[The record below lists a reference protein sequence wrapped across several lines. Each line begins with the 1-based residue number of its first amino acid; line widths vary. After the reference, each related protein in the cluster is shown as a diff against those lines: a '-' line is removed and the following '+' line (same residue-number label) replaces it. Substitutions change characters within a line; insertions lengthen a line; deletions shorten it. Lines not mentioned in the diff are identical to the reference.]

1 MKLAALLARKDLQQT
16 MRDRL
21 SFVFILVMP
30 LAFTLFFG
38 LLFGANS
45 SSNKLPLAVWD
56 ADGGAAAKQL
66 VAALDK
72 SAVVTVVAKQGAAF
86 EKWMADDRA
95 AAGLVIPKGYSD
107 AVAGRQ
113 AGVADDRLDPGLER
127 RLDRRRRGALAR
139 RRSGD
144 RRARVARGR
153 RGPLGDAHA
162 TRPGLPRGRRSSR
175 RRRPGRSSRQA
186 LAHPA
191 VSTKVVE
198 AGAAA
203 GQTPSGFVLSS
214 PGMMVNFILFSLMT
228 AGIALIVERQ
238 NGTLQRLMTTR
249 LRRWELI
256 GGKAAGMFLLTFV
269 QQALLIAVA
278 QLFFGVDYLRDP
290 AALLVMMVSLSLV
303 ASTLGLLLAS
313 VLKSEQALI
322 ATTVLVSMAV
332 AALSGAWFPLE
343 IAGQGFQTVGHM
355 LPTAWILDGLRGI
368 VVRGFRRRR
377 RAARVRGLGRVGGG
391 VLRPRHLALPPERL
405 SPGRPGPSRPGAGP
419 QSFLGLMLASLGSAS
434 PASTSIALMIPL
446 GTGQAGWTRCSAA
459 SLSVT
464 GPSPR

>member
-1 MKLAALLARKDLQQT
+1 MRLAALLARKDLQQT
-16 MRDRL
+16 VRDKL

-45 SSNKLPLAVWD
+45 SSQKLPLAVWD

-66 VAALDK
+66 VTALDK
-72 SAVVTVVAKQGAAF
+72 SSVVTVVSKQGSAF

-95 AAGLVIPKGYSD
+95 AAGLVIPKGYSA
-107 AVAGRQ
+107 AVADGKQ
-113 AGVADDRLDPGLER
+113 AQLTIVSTQGSSGASTAASEVRTLAGDQVTVELASRAAAEAIWALMTHPAGAEVTGIPKTAAQARPIVAA
-127 RLDRRRRGALAR
+127 ALA
-139 RRSGD
+139 S
-144 RRARVARGR
+144 
-153 RGPLGDAHA
+153 
-162 TRPGLPRGRRSSR
+162 
-175 RRRPGRSSRQA
+175 
-186 LAHPA
+186 PA
-191 VSTKVVE
+191 ASTKVVE

-203 GQTPSGFVLSS
+203 NQTPSGFVLSS

-256 GGKAAGMFLLTFV
+256 GGKAAGMFLLTFA
-269 QQALLIAVA
+269 QQVLLIGVA

-313 VLKSEQALI
+313 VMKSEQALI

-343 IAGQGFQTVGHM
+343 IAGAGFQTVGHL

-368 VVRGFRRRR
+368 VVRGFD
-377 RAARVRGLGRVGGG
+377 VRD
-391 VLRPRHLALPPERL
+391 VLPAFLVSLAWSAGFFVLAIWRFRL
-405 SPGRPGPSRPGAGP
+405 SE
-419 QSFLGLMLASLGSAS
+419 
-434 PASTSIALMIPL
+434 
-446 GTGQAGWTRCSAA
+446 
-459 SLSVT
+459 
-464 GPSPR
+464 

>member
-1 MKLAALLARKDLQQT
+1 

-45 SSNKLPLAVWD
+45 NSNQLPLAVWD

-72 SAVVTVVAKQGAAF
+72 SVVVTVVSKQGTAF

-107 AVAGRQ
+107 AVAGGKQ
-113 AGVADDRLDPGLER
+113 AALTIVSTQGSSGASTAAA
-127 RLDRRRRGALAR
+127 RGAFAR
-139 RRSGD
+139 RRSSHG
-144 RRARVARGR
+144 RAGVARGR
-153 RGPLGDAHA
+153 AGHLGDALLPPGA
-162 TRPGLPRGRRSSR
+162 LDGLVAKSAAQARPVVA
-175 RRRPGRSSRQA
+175 QA
-186 LAHPA
+186 LAHPS

-269 QQALLIAVA
+269 QQALLIGVA
-278 QLFFGVDYLRDP
+278 QVFFGVDYLRDP
-290 AALLVMMVSLSLV
+290 AALLVMMISLSLV

-343 IAGQGFQTVGHM
+343 VAGQGFQTVGHL

-368 VVRGFRRRR
+368 VVRGFDV
-377 RAARVRGLGRVGGG
+377 ADVLPAFAVSVAWAGGFF
-391 VLRPRHLALPPERL
+391 VLAVWRFRL
-405 SPGRPGPSRPGAGP
+405 SE
-419 QSFLGLMLASLGSAS
+419 
-434 PASTSIALMIPL
+434 
-446 GTGQAGWTRCSAA
+446 
-459 SLSVT
+459 
-464 GPSPR
+464 

>member
-1 MKLAALLARKDLQQT
+1 VKLAALLARKDLQQT

-66 VAALDK
+66 VAELDK
-72 SAVVTVVAKQGAAF
+72 SAVVTVVDKQGSAF

-95 AAGLVIPKGYSD
+95 AAGLVIPKGYSA
-107 AVAGRQ
+107 AVTGGKQASLTIVSTQGSSGASTAAAEVRSLAGDQVTAELASRAAAQ
-113 AGVADDRLDPGLER
+113 AIWATRSSPA
-127 RLDRRRRGALAR
+127 GALDGIVAKSAAQAR
-139 RRSGD
+139 PV
-144 RRARVARGR
+144 VA
-153 RGPLGDAHA
+153 
-162 TRPGLPRGRRSSR
+162 
-175 RRRPGRSSRQA
+175 QA

-313 VLKSEQALI
+313 VMKSEQALI
-322 ATTVLVSMAV
+322 ATTVLTSMAV

-343 IAGQGFQTVGHM
+343 IAGQGFQTVGHL

-368 VVRGFRRRR
+368 VVRGFSVSDVLPAFAVSVAW
-377 RAARVRGLGRVGGG
+377 AAGFF
-391 VLRPRHLALPPERL
+391 VLAIWRFRL
-405 SPGRPGPSRPGAGP
+405 SD
-419 QSFLGLMLASLGSAS
+419 
-434 PASTSIALMIPL
+434 
-446 GTGQAGWTRCSAA
+446 
-459 SLSVT
+459 
-464 GPSPR
+464 

>member
-1 MKLAALLARKDLQQT
+1 VRLAALLARKDLLET
-16 MRDRL
+16 VRDKL
-21 SFVFILVMP
+21 SFIFILVMP

-38 LLFGANS
+38 VLFGAGS
-45 SSNKLPLAVWD
+45 SADKLPLAVWD

-66 VAALDK
+66 VAALEK
-72 SAVVTVVAKQGAAF
+72 SPVVRVGVKQGNEF
-86 EKWMADDRA
+86 ETWMADERA
-95 AAGLVIPKGYSD
+95 AAGLLIPEGYSAAVASGNKADLTIVSTQGSSGASTAASEVRSLAAEQVTVELATRAAVD
-107 AVAGRQ
+107 AVSSATTRI
-113 AGVADDRLDPGLER
+113 V
-127 RLDRRRRGALAR
+127 
-139 RRSGD
+139 
-144 RRARVARGR
+144 
-153 RGPLGDAHA
+153 PLGYEEKMALQA
-162 TRPGLPRGRRSSR
+162 QPVVAA
-175 RRRPGRSSRQA
+175 A

-191 VSTKVVE
+191 VAAKVVE

-228 AGIALIVERQ
+228 AGIALIIERQ

-256 GGKAAGMFLLTFV
+256 SGKAAGMFLLTFA
-269 QQALLIAVA
+269 QQVLLIGVA

-290 AALLVMMVSLSLV
+290 AALLVMMISLSLV

-343 IAGQGFQTVGHM
+343 ITGPAFQAVGHL

-368 VVRGFRRRR
+368 VVRGFDVADVLPAFAVSVAW
-377 RAARVRGLGRVGGG
+377 AAGFFAIAVWRF
-391 VLRPRHLALPPERL
+391 RL
-405 SPGRPGPSRPGAGP
+405 
-419 QSFLGLMLASLGSAS
+419 
-434 PASTSIALMIPL
+434 TE
-446 GTGQAGWTRCSAA
+446 
-459 SLSVT
+459 
-464 GPSPR
+464 

>member
-16 MRDRL
+16 IRDRL

-72 SAVVTVVAKQGAAF
+72 SVVVTVVPKQGGAF

-95 AAGLVIPKGYSD
+95 AAGLVIPKGYSNAVAAGKQASLTIVSTQGSSGASTAAAEVRSLAGDQVTVELATRAAVD
-107 AVAGRQ
+107 AVSAATTLIVPFGYEQKQ
-113 AGVADDRLDPGLER
+113 AAQARPIVA
-127 RLDRRRRGALAR
+127 
-139 RRSGD
+139 
-144 RRARVARGR
+144 
-153 RGPLGDAHA
+153 
-162 TRPGLPRGRRSSR
+162 
-175 RRRPGRSSRQA
+175 QA
-186 LAHPA
+186 LDHPA
-191 VSTKVVE
+191 VSTQVVE

-343 IAGQGFQTVGHM
+343 IAGQSFQTVGHL

-368 VVRGFRRRR
+368 VVRGFGVADVLPAFALSVAW
-377 RAARVRGLGRVGGG
+377 AAGLFA
-391 VLRPRHLALPPERL
+391 LAVWRFRL
-405 SPGRPGPSRPGAGP
+405 SD
-419 QSFLGLMLASLGSAS
+419 
-434 PASTSIALMIPL
+434 
-446 GTGQAGWTRCSAA
+446 
-459 SLSVT
+459 
-464 GPSPR
+464 